1 LLDGLFGG
9 GMKDPVRGMAQV
21 VSCTAHRGHGIMQ
34 NCHMNLVVQ
43 ADGVPATAVELNQL
57 VHNQKWPS
65 PGMTLPVTVDR
76 ANPQKVKIEWD
87 ELARSRDRS
96 RQSAQDMAA
105 AMRGEQPEGAGG
117 PGGMLGGA
125 QVVNLSGQDL
135 ADLPEEKKQK
145 LRALGIPVPES
156 PASAAAAPAG
166 EDDAIDDRLDQLER
180 LTKLKDAGALTEAE
194 FEAQKKQILEG

>member
-1 LLDGLFGG
+1 MGLLDGLLGG

-21 VSCTAHRGHGIMQ
+21 VSCSSHRGHGIMQ
-34 NCHMNLVVQ
+34 NCHMNLIVQ
-43 ADGVPATAVELNQL
+43 ADGVPATAVEMTQI

-87 ELARSRDRS
+87 ELQDSRDRS

-105 AMRGEQPEGAGG
+105 AMRGDQPAAG
-117 PGGMLGGA
+117 LGGA
-125 QVVNLSGQDL
+125 QVINLSGQDL
-135 ADLPEEKKQK
+135 SDLPEEKKQK
-145 LRALGIPVPES
+145 LRMLGIPVPES
-156 PASAAAAPAG
+156 PAAPAAPADDG
-166 EDDAIDDRLDQLER
+166 EPMDDRLEQLER
-180 LTKLKDAGALTEAE
+180 LAKLKDQGVLTDAE